1 MGLCRPANCDASE
14 NSIYGNLP
22 YIAPEIL
29 RGKNYTKASDIYSFD
44 SDPLKRPKA
53 EEIEIILYTWLYEQN
68 DEQIVVLQTQIDE
81 ADDINSNSPN
91 ISTPSTNI
99 GLLTYESRLLDFNSL
114 PEPKNSDDYYEQN
127 DDIISKEFSE
137 SLEYCQVNIP

>member
-1 MGLCRPANCDASE
+1 MYEVISGLRPYHDYISHDE
-14 NSIYGNLP
+14 NLAIKIY
-22 YIAPEIL
+22 
-29 RGKNYTKASDIYSFD
+29 